1 VPLGDRTARLEL
13 LESSPSLDSAARG
26 FLAGRNAPD
35 DVPGMIRMF
44 RLFHASSLWHP
55 RSRSGLR
62 EMISSS
68 SCPARAMSCTPRPW
82 RALSMRSRPR
92 RGWRARSGSNVDA
105 IDFAVVESIQRI
117 ASQMGIQ
124 TVAEGVES
132 EAALKALA
140 AIGVDFVQGYHLHR
154 PAPLTEIVRLLRQRA
169 DDDVRAV
176 AITEQ
181 TQA

>member
-1 VPLGDRTARLEL
+1 
-13 LESSPSLDSAARG
+13 
-26 FLAGRNAPD
+26 
-35 DVPGMIRMF
+35 M
-44 RLFHASSLWHP
+44 
-55 RSRSGLR
+55 
-62 EMISSS
+62 
-68 SCPARAMSCTPRPW
+68 
-82 RALSMRSRPR
+82 
-92 RGWRARSGSNVDA
+92 DA